1 MINKLTG
8 KVLVFIFIL
17 ISSLVTANQAKASGG
32 CVPVYGGGV
41 ECPRAGQALIDK
53 KVLNPATNQFVDNLT
68 PADPKYRP
76 EQIVTFRLIVKNSR
90 DQTLDTIT
98 VSDNIPQFV
107 EYVPNFGSYDPNTK
121 TVSFTV
127 NNLAAGETRQF
138 DLKARVV
145 HSALLPSE
153 KNIICPVN
161 VATAIT
167 EGQPPDRNESQFCIE
182 KQMVVPQVPQA
193 GPEHWILSFAG
204 LATAF
209 IIGKFLRKKALI

>member
-8 KVLVFIFIL
+8 KVLVFSFIL
-17 ISSLVTANQAKASGG
+17 ISSLVTANQVKASGG

-41 ECPRAGQALIDK
+41 ECPRAGQVLIDK

-76 EQIVTFRLIVKNSR
+76 EQIVTFRLIVKNSG

-107 EYVPNFGSYDPNTK
+107 EYVPDFGSYDPNTK

-127 NNLAAGETRQF
+127 NNLTAGETRQF

-145 HSALLPSE
+145 HPAVLPAE

-161 VATAIT
+161 VATAAT
-167 EGQPPDRNESQFCIE
+167 GGLSDRDESQFCIE

-209 IIGKFLRKKALI
+209 VIGKFLRNKAFI